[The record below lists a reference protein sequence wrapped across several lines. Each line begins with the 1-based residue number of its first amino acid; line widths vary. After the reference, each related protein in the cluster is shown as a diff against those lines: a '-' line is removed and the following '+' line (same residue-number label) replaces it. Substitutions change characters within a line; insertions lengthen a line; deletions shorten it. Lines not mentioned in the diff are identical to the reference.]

1 MRRGGLLADR
11 GGVTEAVSELARW
24 IDEAKSSTR
33 ETFAARH
40 PCFFLLAYMSK
51 KPDTVGFKTELAAS
65 SEESQ
70 GTLLVLP
77 LVKAPGSPYAD
88 RISIGRAPNC
98 DVVVRHASISK
109 LHTHLRTREEDG
121 ALVLVD
127 VGARNPTL
135 VDGKRVDASAPPTL
149 RSGMEIRLG
158 DVSATLLDARETHAA
173 LCRLPSPARTR

>member
-1 MRRGGLLADR
+1 LRRGTNLVDR
-11 GGVTEAVSELARW
+11 DRVTEAVSELARW

-33 ETFAARH
+33 DTFAARH

-109 LHTHLRTREEDG
+109 LHTHLRAREDG
-121 ALVLVD
+121 ALVIVD
-127 VGARNPTL
+127 VSARNPTL
-135 VDGKRVDASAPPTL
+135 LDGKRVDPGAPPTL

-158 DVSATLLDARETHAA
+158 DVSGTLLDARETHAA
-173 LCRLPSPARTR
+173 LCRLPSPVRER